1 MAGLLAFLFQ
11 MVRRAELALAALSK
25 PASPSLDFEICRF
38 RLTFTQPHRLYW
50 IRSIQASLRSL
61 GS

>member
-25 PASPSLDFEICRF
+25 PASPLDFEICRF
-38 RLTFTQPHRLYW
+38 RLTFTQPRRLYW